1 VKSPP
6 RLVLMLPVGSEF
18 GADAKSVVEIACRA
32 EQAGFA
38 SVSISDHV
46 VMGRRVDRY
55 PWGKFPF
62 GPQAPWLEPL
72 SVLTAIAAVTS
83 EVRVSTGIL
92 IVPLRPAA
100 LLAKWTATI
109 DVLSDGRLDLAV
121 GTGWQQ
127 EEFEAAGLEHSRRG
141 QMLTDNIA
149 ACRVLWGPSPAS
161 FASPTVSFKDIYCE
175 PKPRQAGGPPVFFSG
190 TLTARNVRRIV
201 ELGEGWIPIMGERL
215 EGIRAG
221 IELLREALA
230 QHGRDPSTLRVRSTA
245 RIVTDEAGAADL
257 DATMA
262 GTQRLLEVG
271 VTELALPINAFATD
285 RDRLAGFFTRAQR
298 WLAEQ

>member
-1 VKSPP
+1 
-6 RLVLMLPVGSEF
+6 MLPVGSEF

-38 SVSISDHV
+38 GVSISDHV
-46 VMGRRVDRY
+46 VMGDRVDRY

-62 GPQAPWLEPL
+62 EPQAPWLEPL
-72 SVLTAIAAVTS
+72 SVLTAIAALTS
-83 EVRVSTGIL
+83 EVRLTTGIL

-109 DVLSDGRLDLAV
+109 DVLSEGRLDLAA

-127 EEFEAAGLEHSRRG
+127 EEFEAAGLEYSRRG

-161 FASPTVSFKDIYCE
+161 FASQTVSFNDIYCE

-201 ELGEGWIPIMGERL
+201 ELGQGWIPIMGERR
-215 EGIRAG
+215 EGIRTG
-221 IELLREALA
+221 IELLREAIA
-230 QHGRDPSTLRVRSTA
+230 QHGRDPSTLRVRSTV
-245 RIVTDEAGAADL
+245 RIVRDEAGAADL
-257 DATMA
+257 DATME
-262 GTQRLLEVG
+262 GTERLLEVG

-285 RDRLAGFFTRAQR
+285 SDRLDAFFTRAQR

>member
-1 VKSPP
+1 MTAAP
-6 RLVLMLPVGSEF
+6 RFVLMLPVGSEF
-18 GADAKSVVEIACRA
+18 GAEAKSVVEIACRA

-46 VMGRRVDRY
+46 VMGSRVDRY
-55 PWGKFPF
+55 PWGEFPF
-62 GPQAPWLEPL
+62 GPEAPWLEPL
-72 SVLTAIAAVTS
+72 SVLTAIAALTS
-83 EVRVSTGIL
+83 RIRLTTAIL

-109 DVLSDGRLDLAV
+109 DVLSDGRLDLAA

-127 EEFEAAGLEHSRRG
+127 EEFEAAGREHSRRG

-149 ACRVLWGPSPAS
+149 ACRALWGPSPAS
-161 FASPTVSFKDIYCE
+161 FASQTVSFNDIYCE

-201 ELGEGWIPIMGERL
+201 ELGDGWIPIMGERL

-221 IELLREALA
+221 IEVLRDALA

-245 RIVTDEAGAADL
+245 RIARDATSAADL
-257 DATMA
+257 EATME
-262 GTQRLLEVG
+262 GTQPLLEVG
-271 VTELALPINAFATD
+271 VTELALPLNAFATD
-285 RDRLAGFFTRAQR
+285 RDLLDGFFSRAQR
-298 WLAEQ
+298 WLAER